1 MNQIRTH
8 EDIDDIDDDDE
19 IIIISENFSTE
30 RSSGIV
36 NQDSELSHFKLYTN
50 NCQPYQKTKI
60 QVRSNQDRS
69 WAGSRLEDQENY
81 WKKKYERLLQE
92 QQVTFK
98 C

>member
-19 IIIISENFSTE
+19 IIILSENISTE

-36 NQDSELSHFKLYTN
+36 NQDSELSHFNLYTN
-50 NCQPYQKTKI
+50 KCQPYQKTKI

-81 WKKKYERLLQE
+81 WKKKYERLLEE